1 MKSMTGFGKSEI
13 TKDGRK
19 IRVEIKSVNH
29 RFLDI
34 NIRMPRFLLFLED
47 EIRKYLKTV
56 LARGRVDVF
65 VNYSSELS
73 DAKKVVVDMPMIH
86 GYYSAAAEIEKTLGV
101 QNNLNAAELLKLPD
115 AVTFEENDADVE
127 IIKELLLSTVRA
139 AAEELLAA
147 REAEGAELLVDVNQ
161 RLKQI
166 LQLADD
172 IAKKEEVVLEEYR
185 VKLKERISDLLDGA
199 QADENRLA
207 QEVAI
212 FADRCNI
219 TEEVVRIRSHV
230 EQFSVAAGSG
240 LPQGRNLDFIVQELN
255 REFNTI
261 GSKSSDA
268 GITKM
273 VINGKVEIEKIR
285 EQIQNLE

>member
-13 TKDGRK
+13 TNDGRK

-34 NIRMPRFLLFLED
+34 NIRMPRFLLFLEE

-65 VNYSSELS
+65 VNYSSERA

-86 GYYSAAAEIEKTLGV
+86 GYFEAAAEIEKSLGI
-101 QNNLNAAELLKLPD
+101 QNSLNTSDLLRLPD
-115 AVTFEENDADVE
+115 AVSFEENDADE
-127 IIKELLLSTVRA
+127 DALKDLLLSTVRVA
-139 AAEELLAA
+139 AQELIAA
-147 REAEGAELLVDVNQ
+147 REAEGAELLVDISQ
-161 RLKQI
+161 RLAQI
-166 LQLADD
+166 LLLADE
-172 IAKKEEVVLEEYR
+172 IAKKEDIVLEEYR
-185 VKLKERISDLLDGA
+185 LKLKERITDMLDGTSM
-199 QADENRLA
+199 DETRLA

-219 TEEVVRIRSHV
+219 TEEVVRVRSHV
-230 EQFSVAAGSG
+230 DQFTVAVSSG

>member
-47 EIRKYLKTV
+47 EIRKYLKSV
-56 LARGRVDVF
+56 LSRGRVDVF
-65 VNYSSELS
+65 VNYSSERS
-73 DAKKVVVDMPMIH
+73 DAKNVVVDMPMIH
-86 GYYSAAAEIEKTLGV
+86 GYYEAAAEIEKTLGV
-101 QNNLNAAELLKLPD
+101 QNNLNAAELLRLPD
-115 AVTFEENDADVE
+115 AVTFEENDTDVDAL
-127 IIKELLLSTVRA
+127 KELLLATVGA

-147 REAEGAELLVDVNQ
+147 REAEGAELLMDVNQ
-161 RLKQI
+161 RLAQI
-166 LQLADD
+166 LLLADE
-172 IAKKEEVVLEEYR
+172 IAKKEDVVLEEYR
-185 VKLKERISDLLDGA
+185 TKLKDRIADLLDGA
-199 QADENRLA
+199 VVDETRIA

-219 TEEVVRIRSHV
+219 TEEVVRVRSHV
-230 EQFSVAAGSG
+230 EQFSTAVSSG

-273 VINGKVEIEKIR
+273 VIGGKVEIEKIR

>member
-13 TKDGRK
+13 AEDGRK
-19 IRVEIKSVNH
+19 IRVEVKSVNH

-56 LARGRVDVF
+56 LSRGRVDVF
-65 VNYSSELS
+65 INYTSERE
-73 DAKKVVVDMPMIH
+73 DAKKILVDMPIIC
-86 GYYSAAAEIEKTLGV
+86 GYFNAAQQIEKTLGIANTV
-101 QNNLNAAELLKLPD
+101 QTADLLRLPD
-115 AVTFEENDADVE
+115 AVTFEENDADQEAIRALLLKTVE
-127 IIKELLLSTVRA
+127 AAAKELI
-139 AAEELLAA
+139 AA
-147 REAEGAELLVDVNQ
+147 REAEGQELIADIEGRLGLILKSAGEIEGREDFVLADYRQKLTDRIAELLGNVPVD
-161 RLKQI
+161 
-166 LQLADD
+166 
-172 IAKKEEVVLEEYR
+172 ET
-185 VKLKERISDLLDGA
+185 RI
-199 QADENRLA
+199 A
-207 QEVAI
+207 QEVALY
-212 FADRCNI
+212 ADKCNI

-230 EQFSVAAGSG
+230 EQFMQAVATG

-268 GITKM
+268 AITKL
-273 VINGKVEIEKIR
+273 VIAGKVEIEKIR

>member
-13 TKDGRK
+13 TNDGRK
-19 IRVEIKSVNH
+19 IRLEIKSVNH

-34 NIRMPRFLLFLED
+34 NIRMPRFLLFLEE

-65 VNYSSELS
+65 VNYSSERA

-86 GYYSAAAEIEKTLGV
+86 GYYEAAAEIEKSLGI
-101 QNNLNAAELLKLPD
+101 QNSLNTSDLLRLPD
-115 AVTFEENDADVE
+115 AVSFEENDADE
-127 IIKELLLSTVRA
+127 DALKDLLLSTVRVA
-139 AAEELLAA
+139 AGELIAA
-147 REAEGAELLVDVNQ
+147 REAEGAELLVDISQ
-161 RLKQI
+161 RLAQI
-166 LQLADD
+166 LLLADE
-172 IAKKEEVVLEEYR
+172 IAKKEDIVLEEYR
-185 VKLKERISDLLDGA
+185 LKLKERITDMLDGTSM
-199 QADENRLA
+199 DETRLA

-219 TEEVVRIRSHV
+219 TEEVVRVRSHV
-230 EQFSVAAGSG
+230 DQFTVAVSSG

>member
-13 TKDGRK
+13 AKDGRK

-34 NIRMPRFLLFLED
+34 NIRMPRFLLFLEE

-56 LARGRVDVF
+56 LSRGRVDIF
-65 VNYSSELS
+65 VNYSSERA

-86 GYYSAAAEIEKTLGV
+86 GYYHAASEIERSLGI
-101 QNNLNAAELLKLPD
+101 QNNLNASDLLRLPD
-115 AVTFEENDADVE
+115 AVTFEENDADE
-127 IIKELLLSTVRA
+127 EALKELLLSTVRA

-161 RLKQI
+161 RLAQI
-166 LQLADD
+166 LLLADE
-172 IAKKEEVVLEEYR
+172 IAKKEDVVLDEYR
-185 VKLKERISDLLDGA
+185 LKLKERITDILDGA
-199 QADENRLA
+199 SVDETRLA
-207 QEVAI
+207 QEVAM

-219 TEEVVRIRSHV
+219 TEEVVRVRSHV
-230 EQFSVAAGSG
+230 EQFSAAVSSG

-268 GITKM
+268 WITKM

>member
-1 MKSMTGFGKSEI
+1 MKSMTGFGKCEI
-13 TKDGRK
+13 AEEGRK
-19 IRVEIKSVNH
+19 FRVEIKSVNH

-65 VNYSSELS
+65 VNYTCERD
-73 DAKKVVVDMPMIH
+73 DAKKILVDSALIH
-86 GYYSAAAEIEKTLGV
+86 GYWHAAQEIEQSLGLPNTVQTADLLRLPDAVSFEENEVDQEAIKALLLKTVEAAAAELTSAREAEGRELMADIGGRLKLILNAAAEIEGKEETVLAEYR
-101 QNNLNAAELLKLPD
+101 QKLTDRIAELLDNVP
-115 AVTFEENDADVE
+115 
-127 IIKELLLSTVRA
+127 
-139 AAEELLAA
+139 
-147 REAEGAELLVDVNQ
+147 VD
-161 RLKQI
+161 
-166 LQLADD
+166 
-172 IAKKEEVVLEEYR
+172 ET
-185 VKLKERISDLLDGA
+185 RI
-199 QADENRLA
+199 A
-207 QEVAI
+207 QEVALY
-212 FADRCNI
+212 ADKSNI

-230 EQFSVAAGSG
+230 EQFSKSAATG

-268 GITKM
+268 GITKL
-273 VINGKVEIEKIR
+273 VISGKVEIEKIR

>member
-13 TKDGRK
+13 AKDGRK

-65 VNYSSELS
+65 VNYSSERA
-73 DAKKVVVDMPMIH
+73 DAKKIAVDMPMIH
-86 GYYSAAAEIEKTLGV
+86 GYYEAAAEIEKSLGV

-115 AVTFEENDADVE
+115 AVAFEENDADVE
-127 IIKELLLSTVRA
+127 ALKALLMLTVST

-147 REAEGAELLVDVNQ
+147 RESEGAELLEDVSQ

-166 LQLADD
+166 LQFADE
-172 IAKKEEVVLEEYR
+172 IAKKEDVVLEEYR
-185 VKLKERISDLLDGA
+185 LKLKERVADLLEGVA
-199 QADENRLA
+199 VDENRLA

-230 EQFSVAAGSG
+230 EQFSDAVSSG

-273 VINGKVEIEKIR
+273 VIGGKVEIEKIR